1 MDYNHSTIIIH
12 LLRLSIVRGKIAK
25 NPLWL
30 RPIVIRRDLVYNG
43 FEATMKSFQIRSKM
57 VNGVAVLYLKGHLD
71 AHQVARFEKE
81 LVRMIRES
89 NFNILI
95 NGQELNYITSAG
107 MGIIMGYI
115 DEVREKGGD
124 IKLCSL
130 NERVHE
136 TFDLVG
142 FTEIYDF
149 VADEQAAIEKFN
161 RVPPTA

>member
-1 MDYNHSTIIIH
+1 
-12 LLRLSIVRGKIAK
+12 
-25 NPLWL
+25 
-30 RPIVIRRDLVYNG
+30 
-43 FEATMKSFQIRSKM
+43 MKSFQIRSKM
-57 VNGVAVLYLKGHLD
+57 VNSVAVLYLKGHLD
-71 AHQVARFEKE
+71 AHQVGRFEKE

-89 NFNILI
+89 HFNILI
-95 NGQELNYITSAG
+95 NGQDLNYITSAG

-130 NERVHE
+130 SERVHE

-149 VADEQAAIEKFN
+149 VADEQAAIEKFISI
-161 RVPPTA
+161 PSPA

>member
-1 MDYNHSTIIIH
+1 M
-12 LLRLSIVRGKIAK
+12 K
-25 NPLWL
+25 N
-30 RPIVIRRDLVYNG
+30 
-43 FEATMKSFQIRSKM
+43 FQIRTKM
-57 VNGVAVLYLKGHLD
+57 VDGVTVLYLKGHLD

-81 LVRMIRES
+81 LVRVIRDN
-89 NFNILI
+89 NFKILI

-130 NERVHE
+130 TERVHE

-149 VADEQAAIEKFN
+149 IPNEQAAIEKFN
-161 RVPPTA
+161 RVPPQA

>member
-1 MDYNHSTIIIH
+1 M
-12 LLRLSIVRGKIAK
+12 K
-25 NPLWL
+25 N
-30 RPIVIRRDLVYNG
+30 
-43 FEATMKSFQIRSKM
+43 FQIRSKM
-57 VNGVAVLYLKGHLD
+57 VGGVAVLYLKGHLD

-81 LVRMIRES
+81 LIRLIKEN
-89 NFNILI
+89 NFKILI
-95 NGQELNYITSAG
+95 NGHELNYITSAG

-130 NERVHE
+130 SERVYE

-149 VADEQAAIEKFN
+149 FQEEQVAIEKFSHI
-161 RVPPTA
+161 PAKT

>member
-1 MDYNHSTIIIH
+1 M
-12 LLRLSIVRGKIAK
+12 K
-25 NPLWL
+25 N
-30 RPIVIRRDLVYNG
+30 
-43 FEATMKSFQIRSKM
+43 FHIRSKIIS
-57 VNGVAVLYLKGHLD
+57 GVAVLYLKGHLD

-81 LVRMIRES
+81 LIRLIKEN

-95 NGQELNYITSAG
+95 NGQDLNYITSAG
-107 MGIIMGYI
+107 MGIVMGYI

-130 NERVHE
+130 SERVYE

-149 VADEQAAIEKFN
+149 IQNEQVAIEKFSN
-161 RVPPTA
+161 ISPKT

>member
-1 MDYNHSTIIIH
+1 M
-12 LLRLSIVRGKIAK
+12 R
-25 NPLWL
+25 
-30 RPIVIRRDLVYNG
+30 
-43 FEATMKSFQIRSKM
+43 SFHVRSKI

-81 LVRMIRES
+81 IVRMIKDRT
-89 NFNILI
+89 FKILI
-95 NGQELNYITSAG
+95 NGQDLNYITSAG

-142 FTEIYDF
+142 FTKMYDF
-149 VADEQAAIEKFN
+149 VASEQAAIEKFN
-161 RVPPTA
+161 RFPSQS

>member
-1 MDYNHSTIIIH
+1 
-12 LLRLSIVRGKIAK
+12 
-25 NPLWL
+25 
-30 RPIVIRRDLVYNG
+30 
-43 FEATMKSFQIRSKM
+43 MKSFQIRSKM

-161 RVPPTA
+161 RVSPNA

>member
-1 MDYNHSTIIIH
+1 M
-12 LLRLSIVRGKIAK
+12 K
-25 NPLWL
+25 N
-30 RPIVIRRDLVYNG
+30 
-43 FEATMKSFQIRSKM
+43 FQIRSKI
-57 VNGVAVLYLKGHLD
+57 VNGVAILYLKGHLD

-81 LVRMIRES
+81 IVRLIRDS
-89 NFNILI
+89 NFKIVI

-130 NERVHE
+130 GERVYE

-149 VADEQAAIEKFN
+149 VADEQVAIEKFN
-161 RVPPTA
+161 HVSPKS

>member
-1 MDYNHSTIIIH
+1 
-12 LLRLSIVRGKIAK
+12 
-25 NPLWL
+25 
-30 RPIVIRRDLVYNG
+30 
-43 FEATMKSFQIRSKM
+43 MKSFQIRSKM
-57 VNGVAVLYLKGHLD
+57 IDGVAVLYLKGHLD
-71 AHQVARFEKE
+71 AHQVGRFEKE
-81 LVRMIRES
+81 LLRLIRES

-161 RVPPTA
+161 RVSPNA

>member
-1 MDYNHSTIIIH
+1 M
-12 LLRLSIVRGKIAK
+12 K
-25 NPLWL
+25 N
-30 RPIVIRRDLVYNG
+30 
-43 FEATMKSFQIRSKM
+43 FQIRSKII
-57 VNGVAVLYLKGHLD
+57 NGVAVLYLKGHLD

-81 LVRMIRES
+81 IVRMIKDS

-130 NERVHE
+130 SERVHE

-149 VADEQAAIEKFN
+149 VQNEQAGIEKFN
-161 RVPPTA
+161 RIFPES